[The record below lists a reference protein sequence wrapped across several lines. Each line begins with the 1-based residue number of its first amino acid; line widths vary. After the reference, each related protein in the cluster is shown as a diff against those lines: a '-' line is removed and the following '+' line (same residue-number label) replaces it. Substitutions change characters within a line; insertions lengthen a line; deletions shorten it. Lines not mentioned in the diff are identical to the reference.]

1 MSTVLIATL
10 AASGHVNPFG
20 PVAAELAG
28 RGHDVIWYTGAAY
41 GERVARSGARYAPPE
56 EGRFTDLDRL
66 TEEFPEFLSLPPEAR
81 GPWFVEHVFVEPVPG
96 QYRDL
101 RTLMAR
107 HGADVLLA
115 DSTLAAAS
123 LMHELHGALWATL
136 SVAPLALP
144 DPLVPPF
151 GKGRPPGGQPWRR
164 ARRRYTELVE
174 RRRFPQP
181 LRRMNAIR
189 RELGVPPVR
198 TGPFDANLTPYLYA
212 QATVPEFEYP
222 RRRLPAH
229 VHFVGPLLPEPR
241 AAGPLPAWWPE
252 LEKDRPAVL
261 LTQGT
266 GARDLGELVIP
277 AVRELA
283 GDDLT
288 LVVTTG
294 GPPPEELRSADLPA
308 NVHVEPFLPY
318 AQLMPHLDAL
328 VTNGGYGTVQLALAH
343 GVPVV
348 ASGGDRGQAG
358 GVRAGRLERHRHRP
372 ATAPPV
378 GAAGRRRRAHR
389 APRPPRYRRA
399 TQGMRA
405 SFAAHRA
412 PREVAELLERLVATR
427 RPVPAPPRRRPSPT
441 ARRAT

>member
-28 RGHDVIWYTGAAY
+28 RGHEVIWYTGAAY

-151 GKGRPPGGQPWRR
+151 GKGWPPGGQPWRR

-181 LRRMNAIR
+181 LHRMNAIR

-252 LEKDRPAVL
+252 LEKDCPVVL

-348 ASGGDRGQAG
+348 ASGVTEDKPEVCARVAWSGTGIDLRQRRPSGPQVADA
-358 GVRAGRLERHRHRP
+358 VRNVLRD
-372 ATAPPV
+372 
-378 GAAGRRRRAHR
+378 
-389 APRPPRYRRA
+389 PRYRRA
-399 TQGMRA
+399 AQGMRA
-405 SFAAHRA
+405 SFAAHHA